1 MNSRRLTCGG
11 VLGCIAVGT
20 SLLSGYLSVLAA
32 QQPIT
37 EDSVP
42 QRAVAIAGYYAS
54 GAEPDKRDPRSKFV
68 DQVAAVIEC
77 VHEHYAVEIP
87 HAQLL
92 DWAVQQVYA
101 RLERNAPV
109 KISERL
115 DGTLRLDGKDARE
128 VLGLVADDCK
138 DELRRCTD
146 LAFDGILRHLDE
158 RCEIYS
164 APSFRCI
171 LRVYYPVGIGVRLAR
186 ETATGRIQVWFPI
199 RGSPAYLAGLRSGD
213 VIEEIHRPPNPYEEA
228 QTISPRGL
236 ALTRAYQELQGRP
249 GDTVHLK
256 VARPGV
262 ARILQFYV
270 EHKRV
275 HEESVLGLRY
285 DRKHDWEHWL
295 DPARKIA
302 YLRVT
307 RFGPDT
313 AQDFARM
320 LDGLRRQGLKA
331 LVLDLRFNEGGLI
344 DSGIRTTELL
354 VGEAP
359 ICALVF
365 RGQVQD
371 RFAGEHG
378 KKPLSCPIACLVN
391 RHTAGMAEVVAAA
404 LQDNKRALIV
414 GERTRGD
421 AAVET
426 FVNAG
431 QNYLLRLTRLMY
443 YRPSGRKLAH
453 ISTPERPRDEWGV
466 TPDKG
471 YTITLSPPEQDRLR
485 GELDRLLVIPP
496 SGPATIEPK
505 RPWIDRQL
513 ELATRYLR
521 ERTAS

>member
-1 MNSRRLTCGG
+1 MNSRRLTSGG
-11 VLGCIAVGT
+11 VLGSIALGT
-20 SLLSGYLSVLAA
+20 SLLTGYLSVLAA

-42 QRAVAIAGYYAS
+42 PRAVAVAGYYAS

-87 HAQLL
+87 HAQFL
-92 DWAVQQVYA
+92 DWAVQQIYA
-101 RLERNAPV
+101 RLERIVPV

-115 DGTLRLDGKDARE
+115 DGTLRLDGKGLRE
-128 VLGLVADDCK
+128 LLGLVADDCK

-164 APSFRCI
+164 GWSFRCI
-171 LRVYYPVGIGVRLAR
+171 LRVYNPVGIGVRLAR
-186 ETATGRIQVWFPI
+186 EPATGRIQVSFPI

-262 ARILQFYV
+262 ARILQFDV

-275 HEESVLGLRY
+275 REESVLGLRC
-285 DRKHDWEHWL
+285 DRKDDWEHWL

-307 RFGPDT
+307 RLGPDM

-331 LVLDLRFNEGGLI
+331 LVLDLRFSEGGLI
-344 DSGIRTTELL
+344 YSGVRTTELL

-359 ICALVF
+359 ISSLVF
-365 RGQVQD
+365 RGEVQD
-371 RFAGEHG
+371 RFSGERG
-378 KKPLSCPIACLVN
+378 KEPLSCPIACLVN
-391 RHTAGMAEVVAAA
+391 RHTSRMAEVVAAA

-421 AAVET
+421 AAIET
-426 FVNAG
+426 YVGTSRRPNSPRRAG
-431 QNYLLRLTRLMY
+431 
-443 YRPSGRKLAH
+443 
-453 ISTPERPRDEWGV
+453 PE
-466 TPDKG
+466 
-471 YTITLSPPEQDRLR
+471 
-485 GELDRLLVIPP
+485 
-496 SGPATIEPK
+496 
-505 RPWIDRQL
+505 
-513 ELATRYLR
+513 
-521 ERTAS
+521 